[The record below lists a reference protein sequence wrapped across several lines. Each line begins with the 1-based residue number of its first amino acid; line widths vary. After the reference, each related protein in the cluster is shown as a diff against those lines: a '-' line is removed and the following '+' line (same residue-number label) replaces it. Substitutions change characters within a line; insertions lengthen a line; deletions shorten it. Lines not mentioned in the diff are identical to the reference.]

1 MRKKARRPVKIALVG
16 SLSVGKTTIL
26 NILRKK
32 YKGRKEIAFVDEVAR
47 EYFQKYGM
55 KERFSVKAQSR
66 IQELIL
72 KREQKIHNQKPKYI
86 VCDRS
91 VIDSVVYLKSYGD
104 KKGSEILLE
113 RIRLWLPTYHT
124 FFLLSPSGWIYS
136 TDEIRTEDQKKRR
149 KVHLHYVHF
158 FKKNSLP
165 MKMLT
170 GGLAKRLADIEEY
183 LNNQSLLKLDK

>member
-1 MRKKARRPVKIALVG
+1 MRRKAKRPVKIALVG

-32 YKGRKEIAFVDEVAR
+32 YKERREIIFVDEVAR

-55 KERFSVKAQSR
+55 RERFSIKAQSK

-72 KREQKIHNQKPKYI
+72 KREQKIHDQKPSI
-86 VCDRS
+86 IICDRS

-104 KKGSEILLE
+104 KKSSEVLLE
-113 RIRLWLPTYHT
+113 RIRLWLPTYSH
-124 FFLLSPSGWIYS
+124 FFLLSPSGWPYS
-136 TDEIRTEDQKKRR
+136 KDEIRTEDQKKRR

-165 MKMLT
+165 VKMLT
-170 GGLAKRLADIEEY
+170 GGLAKRLAEIEGY
-183 LNNQSLLKLDK
+183 LNTR

>member
-1 MRKKARRPVKIALVG
+1 MMRKKEEGRPVKIALVG

-26 NILRKK
+26 NALRKK
-32 YKGRKEIAFVDEVAR
+32 YMGCGEIVYVEEVAR

-72 KREQKIHNQKPKYI
+72 KSELKIHNQKPKI
-86 VCDRS
+86 IICDRS

-104 KKGSEILLE
+104 NKGYKMLLK
-113 RIRLWLPTYHT
+113 RVRWWLPTYHI
-124 FFLLSPSGWIYS
+124 FFLLSPSGWTYS
-136 TDEIRTEDQKKRR
+136 ADEIRNEDQKKRR
-149 KVHLHYVHF
+149 KIHLHYVHF

-165 MKMLT
+165 VIMLT
-170 GGLAKRLADIEEY
+170 GGFAKRLAAVEEY
-183 LNNQSLLKLDK
+183 LKY

>member
-1 MRKKARRPVKIALVG
+1 MRKKAKGPVKIALVG

-26 NILRKK
+26 NTLRKK

-66 IQELIL
+66 IQEFIL

-86 VCDRS
+86 ICDRS

-104 KKGSEILLE
+104 KKGSEILLK
-113 RIRLWLPTYHT
+113 RIRLWLPT
-124 FFLLSPSGWIYS
+124 
-136 TDEIRTEDQKKRR
+136 
-149 KVHLHYVHF
+149 
-158 FKKNSLP
+158 
-165 MKMLT
+165 
-170 GGLAKRLADIEEY
+170 
-183 LNNQSLLKLDK
+183 